1 MKLDDLKPYIKPALG
16 LAFFVLALL
25 ACHHILLEVHPSAIR
40 EAMSHIPTSA
50 VVWAFLATA
59 FSFLMLVGYENSA
72 DKYAGGN
79 LPLKTLAFGSFCS
92 FAVSNAIGLTL
103 FSGGTVRYR
112 LYSRYGLGG
121 MQIAKITLFS
131 SGAFMLTLPLLAA
144 LLVLPNPVYTASL
157 LHVSPKTLIAFAL
170 LPILSYASIYVYFLR
185 RQKPEVT
192 KYTWFSRFGRH
203 RVELPK
209 LMLSLRQFVITSLDI
224 VASGTVLYC
233 LLPQQPNYAVFLLVY
248 IIAITVGVLSNVPGG
263 LGIFESIML
272 AAFST
277 ALDPASLAAALVL
290 YRLIYYVIPLLIAC
304 VLLVGSELN
313 RKKERVGKI
322 LRLSTGLLSSGLVP
336 SVMALLVFL
345 SGLLLI
351 FSGSIP
357 VFSERLKILG
367 TFLPP
372 GLVDTFHLAASV
384 TGVFCLLLA
393 KGLYKRLSGAWTLT
407 VVLLLIGSAFSLLK
421 GLNWVSASVLLGVAL
436 LLIPC
441 RKSFYRKSRLN
452 QLSFSPTYL
461 LTVAGALVLAVWL
474 LFFNY
479 KNVEYSGDLWWQF
492 GLDASVSR
500 SLRAALAC
508 SVIILYIG
516 VRWLLRMNYTV
527 KYPDESDIVAALTV
541 FQKADKPDAAL
552 ALMGDKMLL
561 FNEEKDAFIMYGK
574 HGRSLIALYDPVGPA
589 EKCPDLTWQFRD
601 ICDQNL
607 CRPVFYQVS
616 AENLSMYM
624 DIGLV
629 AYKIGEEAVVD
640 LSKFTLE
647 SRRNKELRHEFS
659 RGVRE
664 GLSLEILEAGTASMP
679 RLKEISDQW
688 LVSKNVR
695 EKGFSLGR
703 FDENYLKHFRIA
715 TLRKNGEIVAFANLF
730 EPGSEQQGRNRV
742 SVDLMRYSNDAPKS
756 TMTFLFVS
764 LMQYYKEHGSKEFT
778 MGMAPLS
785 GVTPYKNAPLVQRF
799 GVFLYRK
806 GEHFY
811 NFQGLRHFKEKFN
824 PNWEPR
830 YVAIPRADSLFLALA
845 DASILIAGGV
855 KGIVGK

>member
-1 MKLDDLKPYIKPALG
+1 MSLDDLKPYIKPALG
-16 LAFFVLALL
+16 LAFFVLAILT
-25 ACHHILLEVHPSAIR
+25 CHHILLEVHPSAIR
-40 EAMSHIPTSA
+40 EAMSRIPASA
-50 VVWAFLATA
+50 VVWAFVASA

-92 FAVSNAIGLTL
+92 FAVSNAVGLTL

-144 LLVLPNPVYTASL
+144 LLVLPNPVYAASL
-157 LHVSPKTLIAFAL
+157 LHISSVTLIALAL
-170 LPILSYASIYVYFLR
+170 APILSYVSIYFYFLR
-185 RQKPEVT
+185 RRRPET
-192 KYTWFSRFGRH
+192 TRYTWFSRLGRH

-209 LMLSLRQFVITSLDI
+209 LTLSLRQFVITSLDI

-233 LLPQQPNYAVFLLVY
+233 LLPLQPNYAVFLLVY
-248 IIAITVGVLSNVPGG
+248 IVAITAGVLSNVPGG
-263 LGIFESIML
+263 LGIFESVML
-272 AAFST
+272 AAFSAT
-277 ALDPASLAAALVL
+277 LDPASLAAALVM

-304 VLLVGSELN
+304 MLLVGSELN

-322 LRLSTGLLSSGLVP
+322 LRFSSGLVP
-336 SVMALLVFL
+336 TVMALLVFV
-345 SGLLLI
+345 SGLILI
-351 FSGSIP
+351 FSGSVP
-357 VFSERLKILG
+357 AFPERLKILQQ
-367 TFLPP
+367 FLPP
-372 GLVDTFHLAASV
+372 GLIDTFHLAAAV
-384 TGVFCLLLA
+384 IGVFCLLLA

-407 VVLLLIGSAFSLLK
+407 VVLLFFGGVFSLLK
-421 GLNWVSASVLLGVAL
+421 GLNWISAGVLFGVAL

-452 QLSFSPTYL
+452 QLNFSPTYL
-461 LTVAGALVLAVWL
+461 LTVFGVLALTVWL
-474 LFFNY
+474 LFFSY
-479 KNVEYSGDLWWQF
+479 KNVEYSSDLWWQF
-492 GLDASVSR
+492 GLDAGVSR

-508 SVIILYIG
+508 GVIVLYTG
-516 VRWLLRMNYTV
+516 LRWLLRTNYTI
-527 KYPDESDIVAALTV
+527 KYPDGSDLDTALTV
-541 FQKADKPDAAL
+541 FKKADKPDAAL
-552 ALMGDKMLL
+552 GLMGDKMLL
-561 FNEEKDAFIMYGK
+561 FNDDRDAFIMYGK
-574 HGRSLIALYDPVGPA
+574 RGRSLIALYDPVGQA
-589 EKCPDLTWQFRD
+589 EKCPDLIWQFRD
-601 ICDQNL
+601 LCDRNM

-629 AYKIGEEAVVD
+629 AYKIGEEAVID

-647 SRRNKELRHEFS
+647 SSRGKELRHEFN
-659 RGVRE
+659 RGVKE
-664 GLSLEILEAGTASMP
+664 GLSFEILEAGTVPLS

-688 LVSKNVR
+688 LVAKNVR

-715 TLRKNGEIVAFANLF
+715 TLKRNNEIVAFANLF

-742 SVDLMRYSNDAPKS
+742 SADLMRYSNDAPKS

-764 LMQYYKEHGSKEFT
+764 LMQYFKEQGARQFT

-785 GVTPYKNAPLVQRF
+785 GVTSYKNAPLVQKF
-799 GVFLYRK
+799 GVLLYRK

-824 PNWEPR
+824 PDWEPR
-830 YVAIPRADSLFLALA
+830 YVAIPRDDSLFLALA

>member
-1 MKLDDLKPYIKPALG
+1 MNFDDLKPYIKPALG

-40 EAMSHIPTSA
+40 EALSRIPVSA
-50 VVWAFLATA
+50 VVRAFVATA

-92 FAVSNAIGLTL
+92 FAVSNAVGLTL

-121 MQIAKITLFS
+121 MQIARITLFS
-131 SGAFMLTLPLLAA
+131 SGAFVLTLPLLAA
-144 LLVLPNPVYTASL
+144 LLVLPNPVYAASL
-157 LHVSPKTLIAFAL
+157 LHVFPATLIALAL
-170 LPILSYASIYVYFLR
+170 LPILSYVSIYVYFLR
-185 RQKPEVT
+185 RRKPEVT
-192 KYTWFSRFGRH
+192 KYTWFSRLGRH

-209 LMLSLRQFVITSLDI
+209 LTLSLRQFVITSLDI

-248 IIAITVGVLSNVPGG
+248 IVAITAGVLSNVPGG
-263 LGIFESIML
+263 LGIFESVML

-277 ALDPASLAAALVL
+277 MLDPASLAAALVL

-313 RKKERVGKI
+313 RKKEKVGKI
-322 LRLSTGLLSSGLVP
+322 LRLSTGLVSSGLVP
-336 SVMALLVFL
+336 SGMALLVFV
-345 SGLLLI
+345 SGLILI
-351 FSGSIP
+351 FSGSVP
-357 VFSERLKILG
+357 VVPERLKFLQQ
-367 TFLPP
+367 FLPP
-372 GLVDTFHLAASV
+372 GLIDTFHLAAAV
-384 TGVFCLLLA
+384 VGVFCLLLA
-393 KGLYKRLSGAWTLT
+393 KGLYKRLSGAWMLT
-407 VVLLLIGSAFSLLK
+407 VVLLFAGSAFSLLK
-421 GLNWVSASVLLGVAL
+421 GLNWISAVVLLGVAL

-441 RKSFYRKSRLN
+441 RNSFYRKSRLN
-452 QLSFSPTYL
+452 QLNFSPIYL
-461 LTVAGALVLAVWL
+461 TTVIGMLLLAVWL
-474 LFFNY
+474 LFFSY
-479 KNVEYSGDLWWQF
+479 KNVEYTSDLWWQF
-492 GLDASVSR
+492 GLDANVSR
-500 SLRAALAC
+500 SLRAAMAC
-508 SVIILYIG
+508 SLIVLYVG
-516 VRWLLRMNYTV
+516 VRWLIRTNYTV
-527 KYPDESDIVAALTV
+527 EYPDSSELDSVSAV
-541 FQKADKPDAAL
+541 FKKTDKPDAAL

-561 FNEEKDAFIMYGK
+561 FNEEKDVFIMYGK
-574 HGRSLIALYDPVGPA
+574 HGRSLVALYDPVGPA
-589 EKCPDLTWQFRD
+589 EKCPDLIWQFRD
-601 ICDQNL
+601 LCDRSL

-647 SRRNKELRHEFS
+647 SARGKELRHEFN
-659 RGVRE
+659 RGVKE
-664 GLSLEILEAGTASMP
+664 GLSLEILEAGTAPMA
-679 RLKEISDQW
+679 RLKKISDEW

-703 FDENYLKHFRIA
+703 FDEEYLKRFRIA
-715 TLRKNGEIVAFANLF
+715 ALKRNGEIVAFANLF
-730 EPGSEQQGRNRV
+730 EPEGRNRV
-742 SVDLMRYSNDAPKS
+742 SADLMRYSNDAPKS

-764 LMQYYKEHGSKEFT
+764 LMQYYKEQGSKEFT

-785 GVTPYKNAPLVQRF
+785 GVTPYKNSPLVQKF

-811 NFQGLRHFKEKFN
+811 NFRGLRHFKEKFN
-824 PNWEPR
+824 PDWEPR
-830 YVAIPRADSLFLALA
+830 YVAIPRSDSLFLALT